1 MSRKRSDSARE
12 SGKSISVDSGLNSL
26 YDSSVSLVALFEW

>member
-26 YDSSVSLVALFEW
+26 YDSNVSYAAPF

>member
-26 YDSSVSLVALFEW
+26 YDSNVFYIALFE

>member
-26 YDSSVSLVALFEW
+26 YDLSVSFATPF